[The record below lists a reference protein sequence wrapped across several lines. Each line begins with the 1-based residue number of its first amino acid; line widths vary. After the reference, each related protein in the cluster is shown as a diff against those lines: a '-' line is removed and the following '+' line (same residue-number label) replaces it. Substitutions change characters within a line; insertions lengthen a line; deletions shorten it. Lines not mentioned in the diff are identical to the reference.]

1 MDIAYIRQ
9 QSLRYDIELLAR
21 TIPAV
26 VSGKG
31 AY

>member
-1 MDIAYIRQ
+1 MDIAYIHR
-9 QSLRYDIELLAR
+9 QSLRYDLELLVR